1 MAWDKWVWPNEAP
14 PPHTPFFFSFR
25 DPGSQQALGARV
37 AFAVLLRPGSFRPG
51 PPSLRPPAGLAPPP
65 GLDPAHLE
73 WVTREPGAAV
83 LCGLLVRVE

>member
-1 MAWDKWVWPNEAP
+1 MAFE
-14 PPHTPFFFSFR
+14 
-25 DPGSQQALGARV
+25 
-37 AFAVLLRPGSFRPG
+37 VLLRPGSFRPG
-51 PPSLRPPAGLAPPP
+51 PPSLCPPAGLAPPP